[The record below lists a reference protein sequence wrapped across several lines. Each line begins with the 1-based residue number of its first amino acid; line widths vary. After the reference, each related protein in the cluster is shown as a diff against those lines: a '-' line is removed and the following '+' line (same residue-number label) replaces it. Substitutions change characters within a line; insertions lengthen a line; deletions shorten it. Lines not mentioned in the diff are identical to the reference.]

1 MITVRDLLVGLAY
14 LPIRGQ
20 AVIAHGSYKSLG
32 EVLGGP
38 QAVIDTLVDSC
49 ASLVMP
55 TFTYQTMVTPL
66 VGPPNNGLDY
76 AQEDARRKRNAPG
89 TLDAVPFQRDMPAD
103 EEMGILAETLR
114 QHPSA
119 RRSSHPIL
127 SFAGVN
133 ADFALERQT
142 LYNPLAPIGAL
153 AERGGWVVLIGVDH
167 SVNTS
172 IHYAEKLA
180 GRKQFIR
187 WALVRHRVVQCPGF
201 PGDSAGFDAIASQ
214 LGRDIQRVTI
224 GNARI
229 QAMPLNRL
237 FEQVQ
242 KLIKADSQ
250 ALLCDRPAC
259 ARCNEVRKSVNL
271 PA

>member
-1 MITVRDLLVGLAY
+1 VITVRDLLVGLAY
-14 LPIRGQ
+14 LPIRGK

-38 QAVIDTLVDSC
+38 QAVIDTLINSCDS
-49 ASLVMP
+49 LIMP

-103 EEMGILAETLR
+103 EEMGVLAETLR
-114 QHPSA
+114 QHSSA

-127 SFAGVN
+127 SFAGIH

-142 LYNPLAPIGAL
+142 LYNPLAPIAAL
-153 AERGGWVVLIGVDH
+153 AERDGWVVLIGVDH

-187 WALVRHRVVQCPGF
+187 WALVRHRIVQCPGF
-201 PGDSAGFDAIASQ
+201 PGDSAGFDDIAVY
-214 LGRDIQRVTI
+214 LGRDIHSVSI

-229 QAMPLNRL
+229 QAVQLNRL
-237 FEQVQ
+237 FEQV
-242 KLIKADSQ
+242 KTLIKANPH
-250 ALLCDRPAC
+250 ALLCDRPEC
-259 ARCNEVRKSVNL
+259 ARCNEVRRDGNRS
-271 PA
+271 A